1 MRRVEVMRIG
11 FFDSGIGGLTVLHQ
25 ALKVLPNEDYL
36 FYADTSHVPYGD
48 KTKEEVRK
56 YILDAVR
63 FIAEQKVKAL
73 VVACNTATS
82 IVIEELRERY
92 SFPILGIEPA
102 VKPAVENPG
111 GLQKK
116 ILVLATKLTL
126 SEKKY
131 HDLVTRLDR
140 EDRVDSLAL
149 PGLVQL
155 AERFE
160 FGGKQAVPYLKQ
172 ALSSLDLRQYGTVV
186 LGCTHFPYFERTLRQ
201 LFPEGVD
208 MISGSKGTARHLKR
222 LLESNSQTGGGSGDI
237 LFYQSGQ
244 KVQDPALLS
253 QYHGLFE
260 MLDEIQSYK
269 AISISQQ

>member
-269 AISISQQ
+269 AISQQ